1 MSYEITITNIAD
13 AQLRALP
20 ARAQRIIESA
30 IVTRLTGQ
38 PTMETKAIKRL
49 RPNPFAQFELRVR
62 DYRVLYNV
70 EEENVEVVILLVG
83 QKVGNALIVG
93 GEEFHG
99 HRSHP
104 PESAS
109 D

>member
-1 MSYEITITNIAD
+1 
-13 AQLRALP
+13 
-20 ARAQRIIESA
+20 
-30 IVTRLTGQ
+30 
-38 PTMETKAIKRL
+38 
-49 RPNPFAQFELRVR
+49 
-62 DYRVLYNV
+62 
-70 EEENVEVVILLVG
+70 VEVVILLVG